1 MMAKKLKAIDIREM
15 QAAASKDVALYY
27 DILNEL
33 DRLSD
38 LHPTV
43 SRNFICTAILKQY
56 NAEVEWF
63 KELQEFHKQSIED
76 SIKNR
81 RLR

>member
-1 MMAKKLKAIDIREM
+1 MAKKLKAIDIREL
-15 QAAASKDVALYY
+15 QAAASQDVALYY
-27 DILNEL
+27 DVLNEL

-56 NAEVEWF
+56 NSEIEWF
-63 KELQEFHKQSIED
+63 KEMQEYHRQSIED

-81 RLR
+81 KHK

>member
-1 MMAKKLKAIDIREM
+1 MAKKIKLIDITAL
-15 QAAASKDVALYY
+15 QATASQDVALYY

-43 SRNFICTAILKQY
+43 NKNFIATAILNRY
-56 NAEVEWF
+56 HAEVEWF
-63 KELQEFHKQSIED
+63 KDMQDFHKQSIED

-81 RLR
+81 KHK

>member
-1 MMAKKLKAIDIREM
+1 MAKKLKAIDIQEL
-15 QAAASKDVALYY
+15 QAAASQDVALYY
-27 DILNEL
+27 DVLNEL

-43 SRNFICTAILKQY
+43 SRNFIATAILKQY
-56 NAEVEWF
+56 NSEIEWF
-63 KELQEFHKQSIED
+63 KEMQGFHKQSIED

-81 RLR
+81 KHK

>member
-1 MMAKKLKAIDIREM
+1 MAKKIKLIDIHEL
-15 QAAASKDVALYY
+15 QAAAKQDVALYY
-27 DILNEL
+27 DVLNEL

-43 SRNFICTAILKQY
+43 SKNFIATAILKQY
-56 NAEVEWF
+56 NSDVEWF
-63 KELQEFHKQSIED
+63 KEMQEYHRQSIED

-81 RLR
+81 KHK

>member
-1 MMAKKLKAIDIREM
+1 MAKKIKLIDIQEL
-15 QAAASKDVALYY
+15 QAAASQDVALYY

-43 SRNFICTAILKQY
+43 NKNFIATAILKRY
-56 NAEVEWF
+56 SSDVEWF
-63 KELQEFHKQSIED
+63 KEMQEFHRQSIED

-81 RLR
+81 KHK